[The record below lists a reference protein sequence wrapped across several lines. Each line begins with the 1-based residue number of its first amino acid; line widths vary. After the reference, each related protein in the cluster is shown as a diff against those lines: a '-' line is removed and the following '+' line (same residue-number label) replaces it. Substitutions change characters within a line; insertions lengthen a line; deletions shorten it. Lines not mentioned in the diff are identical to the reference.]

1 MSRVFE
7 ILCSPSTARAAALAL
22 MTIGVAACSANT
34 SRSNT
39 NPEATGSIS
48 QTETPQVQPHQN
60 SGGRRRSP
68 PTSNSTTARPAATPD
83 ITGSLLRKP
92 TSAAKWRRNG
102 DTAIKVAA
110 AATPTV
116 RRAEATSTEAR
127 GAAADFAA
135 SRPDLPTDNSDARK
149 PATTNNSY
157 AEREQKVAEEEMPL
171 IWPVLTEAQPAG
183 PPDSASESVLMPA
196 FLAGALLMVLL
207 CVGAIFK
214 ARSSLGAGRAHLL
227 SFFQSIKF
235 GRSG

>member
-1 MSRVFE
+1 MSCVLA
-7 ILCSPSTARAAALAL
+7 ILCSPSTARAVALAL

-34 SRSNT
+34 SRSNS
-39 NPEATGSIS
+39 NPEVTGSIS
-48 QTETPQVQPHQN
+48 QTETTEVQPHQN
-60 SGGRRRSP
+60 SRGRRRSP

-83 ITGSLLRKP
+83 ITGSLVRKP

-110 AATPTV
+110 AATTTI
-116 RRAEATSTEAR
+116 RRAETTSTEPR

-135 SRPDLPTDNSDARK
+135 SRPDLPTELK

-157 AEREQKVAEEEMPL
+157 TEHESKGAEEEMPL
-171 IWPVLTEAQPAG
+171 IWPVLTEAQPAEL
-183 PPDSASESVLMPA
+183 PDSSSDSVLPA
-196 FLAGALLMVLL
+196 FLAGALVMVLL

-214 ARSSLGAGRAHLL
+214 TRSSLGAGRAHLL

-235 GRSG
+235 GRFS

>member
-1 MSRVFE
+1 MSRVLA
-7 ILCSPSTARAAALAL
+7 ILCSPPAARAAALAL
-22 MTIGVAACSANT
+22 MAIGVAACSANT
-34 SRSNT
+34 SRSNS

-48 QTETPQVQPHQN
+48 QTETPQVQSHQN
-60 SGGRRRSP
+60 SRARRRSP

-83 ITGSLLRKP
+83 ITGSLVRKP

-102 DTAIKVAA
+102 DSAIKVAA

-116 RRAEATSTEAR
+116 RRAEAGGT
-127 GAAADFAA
+127 AADFAA
-135 SRPDLPTDNSDARK
+135 SWPDLPSDNSDARK

-157 AEREQKVAEEEMPL
+157 AEREPKGAEEEMPL
-171 IWPVLTEAQPAG
+171 IWPVLTEPAG
-183 PPDSASESVLMPA
+183 PPDSASESVLIPA

-214 ARSSLGAGRAHLL
+214 TRSSLGAGRAHLL

-235 GRSG
+235 GRFS